1 MTDNSLHLKER
12 ISFLE
17 NRQGQQIVLLK
28 EQAHSTF
35 ESLKPIS
42 FLKDTIK
49 DLTYQSD
56 LKENIFDGIAGVTTG
71 FLSKKLIVGITNSP
85 VKKLVGTLLQIG
97 ITGLVTKNSSKII
110 AIGEVFLKHLFNRET
125 AIKAQE

>member
-35 ESLKPIS
+35 ERLKPIS

-56 LKENIFDGIAGVTTG
+56 LKENICGGV
-71 FLSKKLIVGITNSP
+71 LYIDIYL
-85 VKKLVGTLLQIG
+85 
-97 ITGLVTKNSSKII
+97 
-110 AIGEVFLKHLFNRET
+110 
-125 AIKAQE
+125 

>member
-1 MTDNSLHLKER
+1 MTDNSLLLKER
-12 ISFLE
+12 ISFLAD
-17 NRQGQQIVLLK
+17 RQSQQIVLLK
-28 EQAHSTF
+28 EQVHITF

-125 AIKAQE
+125 AINAQE

>member
-1 MTDNSLHLKER
+1 MTDNSLLLKER

-28 EQAHSTF
+28 EQAHTTF
-35 ESLKPIS
+35 ESLKPMS

-49 DLTYQSD
+49 DFTYQSD

>member
-1 MTDNSLHLKER
+1 MIDNSLHLKER